1 MSQKKARAARQAAGP
16 LRFELKG
23 IENEIR
29 DIRASETMQRREA
42 LAVEKVEIKKER
54 AEIRR
59 SIAAHPLR
67 GGLSALLGRW
77 TA

>member
-1 MSQKKARAARQAAGP
+1 MSQKTARARRQAQGP

-29 DIRASETMQRREA
+29 DIRASETIQRREA

-54 AEIRR
+54 AERR
-59 SIAAHPLR
+59 QVRNGFLR
-67 GGLSALLGRW
+67 GLLGRW
-77 TA
+77 AA